1 MLTEKEIEHLA
12 DLAKLELTG
21 EEKMKLGKELSSIL
35 DYVQKLN
42 EVDTS
47 KVEPT
52 AYALGL
58 KNVMR
63 EDRRGEKPSKERS
76 RYLLKQARELK
87 DNHIKVKAIL

>member
-12 DLAKLELTG
+12 KLAKLELIQK
-21 EEKMKLGKELSSIL
+21 EKEKLAHDLSSIL

-42 EVDTS
+42 EVDTT

-63 EDRRGEKPSKERS
+63 EDKGRSTTKENSRRLIKED
-76 RYLLKQARELK
+76 YV
-87 DNHIKVKAIL
+87 KVKAIL